1 MKQYRPY
8 RFFGNRDEI
17 QPIQA
22 VRHRKTLN
30 STCYLRHIGAA
41 AAISLT
47 VAMSGTAAAQT
58 TSKELSEQGE
68 AQFLRGKYAE
78 AAEPL
83 RKAAELGEAKAQLWL
98 GMMYARGAGV
108 EKNCDASIALL
119 LKAANQRLARAEGAL
134 GVAYYEGICARVDH
148 AAAAKW
154 MQRAADQGLAAAQ
167 AQLGAMYLRGEGV
180 KQDYKI
186 ALRWLEKSLDHQPDA
201 TEPNPAAI
209 NAVRAETQYF
219 IGLMHEQGL
228 GVPKNLALATNWLQK
243 AAEAGNVKAK
253 ARLAELQ
260 EPLTAKA
267 GAINLTCQGPRGRV
281 LISIDPASRKVTLQ
295 GGGVLE
301 YKDDQAQ
308 YVTITDAAI
317 EFGCRTVTDETALMG
332 EIANNMFNEKAP
344 KKDVTK
350 TMACLSRNRID
361 RTTGVW
367 TAQTSGKITGNRVE
381 TADCSLL
388 PTKRQF

>member
-1 MKQYRPY
+1 MRY
-8 RFFGNRDEI
+8 
-17 QPIQA
+17 
-22 VRHRKTLN
+22 
-30 STCYLRHIGAA
+30 IGAA
-41 AAISLT
+41 AAISFT

-58 TSKELSEQGE
+58 TSKELAEQGE

-119 LKAANQRLARAEGAL
+119 LKAANQRLARAEAAL

-154 MQRAADQGLAAAQ
+154 MQRAADQGLPAAQ
-167 AQLGAMYLRGEGV
+167 AQLGAMYLRGQGV

-186 ALRWLEKSLDHQPDA
+186 ALGWLEKSLEHQLDA

-228 GVPKNLALATNWLQK
+228 GVPKNLALANNWLQK
-243 AAEAGNVKAK
+243 AAEGGNARAKAK
-253 ARLAELQ
+253 IAELQ
-260 EPLTAKA
+260 DVPTPTPGTIK
-267 GAINLTCQGPRGRV
+267 LTCEGARGKV
-281 LISIDPASRKVTLQ
+281 VVSIDTALKKVKVES
-295 GGGVLE
+295 GGVIE
-301 YKDDQAQ
+301 YNDDRTQ
-308 YVTITDAAI
+308 YVTITNDFI
-317 EFGCRTVTDETALMG
+317 EFGCRTQKDDAKLAG
-332 EIANNMFNEKAP
+332 EIGANLFSNGNRAAE
-344 KKDVTK
+344 
-350 TMACLSRNRID
+350 LSRDLVCLTKNRID
-361 RTTGVW
+361 RTTRIW
-367 TAQTSGKITGNRVE
+367 TATGSGSLTGNHVE
-381 TADCSLL
+381 TTECSLL
-388 PTKRQF
+388 SPGRKF